1 MLRTTPALRTLA
13 TVATLALASTAV
25 TACGGGESD
34 PAGATATEPE
44 VSLPAQLPTDLVIT
58 DRVEGSGEPAS
69 EGDMVLVYYVGVRS
83 QDGTRF
89 DGNYGGR
96 PFPVRV
102 GAGGVIVGW
111 DQGLVG
117 VRAGGVRQLDIP
129 ADLAYGD
136 EPRGDV
142 IRAGDALSFV
152 ITVDR
157 VISESTA
164 DDEPKVTVSGGAN
177 VESATINDLVT
188 GTGDSADVG
197 SAAVFHLVA
206 FRGDTGERIDSSWD
220 DGEPYFM
227 EINDGETFPGFVLG
241 IPGMKPG
248 GRREVRVPF
257 MSAFGEAG
265 SSNLGLPPST
275 DLVLVLDLLAVYR

>member
-1 MLRTTPALRTLA
+1 MLRIRPALRTLV
-13 TVATLALASTAV
+13 TLATLALVSTSV
-25 TACGGGESD
+25 TACGGGGND
-34 PAGATATEPE
+34 PAEASATEPE
-44 VSLPAQLPTDLVIT
+44 VSLPAQLPTELVIT
-58 DRVEGSGEPAS
+58 DRDEGSGEPAS
-69 EGDMVLVYYVGVRS
+69 VGDMVLVYYVGVRS
-83 QDGTRF
+83 EDGERF
-89 DGNYGGR
+89 DGNYGSR

-157 VISESTA
+157 VIPESTA
-164 DDEPKVTVSGGAN
+164 DDEPEITVDGGAN
-177 VESATINDLVT
+177 VDKAAIDDLVT
-188 GTGDSADVG
+188 GTGEAADVG
-197 SAAVFHLVA
+197 SAAVFHLMA

-227 EINDGETFPGFVLG
+227 EITDGETFPGFVLA

-265 SSNLGLPPST
+265 SPNLGLPPST
-275 DLVLVLDLLAVYR
+275 DLVLVLDLVAVYR